1 MRKGEDGAGEQES
14 KSLEGT
20 KKTNLTKKVRR
31 PRGSRLR
38 NITNRF
44 LESFATDK
52 PGGLRVFDTETRG
65 FAATAYPGGRIVF
78 GVRFGNRVRRRWITL
93 GELGTE
99 VTLSEARARARE
111 IVAES
116 VLGGDPVGDRRRA
129 EAIPLLRAFLDDY
142 AAWSEKTKK
151 ARTLRA
157 EAVYRKVAEKR
168 LGSVRLDEIEPA
180 ALREIALDYTKAG
193 QLYSANRF
201 LSFMSAV
208 LSQAVKLGHI
218 ATNPAA
224 AVPRNVEKP
233 RKRVLSADE
242 LGRLWSALE
251 TEPDAGLRAA
261 FVLMVVTGCRSSE
274 AREARWSD
282 LDLEA
287 GVWTVPDTKAG
298 EAQEIVIPAAACE
311 LLKAIPK
318 EGPFVCPGRFGDKP
332 RADFWRVWKGIAAR
346 AKVSDATPHDL
357 RRTLSDLIRRSAGEA
372 VAQAALRHTD
382 SRTTVRHY
390 SAADAGEIRE
400 TVARVLP
407 FLAPK
412 AKPARKRR
420 RA

>member
-180 ALREIALDYTKAG
+180 ALREDD
-193 QLYSANRF
+193 RHRH
-201 LSFMSAV
+201 LS
-208 LSQAVKLGHI
+208 
-218 ATNPAA
+218 
-224 AVPRNVEKP
+224 R
-233 RKRVLSADE
+233 
-242 LGRLWSALE
+242 
-251 TEPDAGLRAA
+251 RAA
-261 FVLMVVTGCRSSE
+261 PRRLDDPRRPEVTSST
-274 AREARWSD
+274 
-282 LDLEA
+282 
-287 GVWTVPDTKAG
+287 GTPPVPEVPEVPEPHPVDFGHA
-298 EAQEIVIPAAACE
+298 
-311 LLKAIPK
+311 
-318 EGPFVCPGRFGDKP
+318 PGRNP
-332 RADFWRVWKGIAAR
+332 ENPEKG
-346 AKVSDATPHDL
+346 
-357 RRTLSDLIRRSAGEA
+357 
-372 VAQAALRHTD
+372 
-382 SRTTVRHY
+382 SR
-390 SAADAGEIRE
+390 
-400 TVARVLP
+400 
-407 FLAPK
+407 
-412 AKPARKRR
+412 
-420 RA
+420 